1 VFRQAREQFAALPFD
16 RAALKAQVGLL
27 TDAGEIGL
35 IKKLAEYPRLIEA
48 AALQHEPH
56 RLAFYLYDLASAFHA
71 HWNRGTDQIDLR
83 FVKVNYPEL
92 THARLGLVQAV
103 SDVLT
108 SGLALIGANAPVE
121 MR

>member
-1 VFRQAREQFAALPFD
+1 RQAREQMGDALD
-16 RAALKAQVGLL
+16 TSRQHLADLAHLLADEGELALMR
-27 TDAGEIGL
+27 
-35 IKKLAEYPRLIEA
+35 KLAEYPRLIEQA
-48 AALQHEPH
+48 AAAHEPH

-71 HWNRGTDQIDLR
+71 QWNRGTETPALR
-83 FVKVNYPEL
+83 FVKVNEPEL

-108 SGLALIGANAPVE
+108 SGLAIIGADAPEE